1 NIVLAFYLTR
11 PSLDVVI
18 PGAKRAD
25 QVVENIEAAN
35 IELTEEEIKKIDDLF
50 PVE

>member
-1 NIVLAFYLTR
+1 MLLFLVRNV
-11 PSLDVVI
+11 P
-18 PGAKRAD
+18 D

>member
-1 NIVLAFYLTR
+1 MLLFLVRNVL
-11 PSLDVVI
+11 I
-18 PGAKRAD
+18 
-25 QVVENIEAAN
+25 VVENIEAAN

>member
-1 NIVLAFYLTR
+1 MLLFLV
-11 PSLDVVI
+11 
-18 PGAKRAD
+18 KRAD

-35 IELTEEEIKKIDDLF
+35 IELTEEEIKKIDTLF

>member
-1 NIVLAFYLTR
+1 MLLFLER
-11 PSLDVVI
+11 
-18 PGAKRAD
+18 KRAD